1 MLEKL
6 KEGLQSAIKKLMG
19 FSVVDEGVIKEF
31 LRDIQRSLLMADVNV
46 KLVFDL
52 SKRIEKRALEEKL
65 LPGISR
71 KDHIIKILY
80 EELTNI
86 MGKEPTINL
95 PPNKANVVLLM
106 GIQGSGKTTFAVK
119 LAKFYQKKGYKV
131 GVICADT
138 YRPGALPQ
146 LKMLTSKVSID
157 LYGDEKNKDAVALAK
172 RGVEYFK
179 AQGKNLIIID
189 TAGRHKEEKDLL
201 MEMKE
206 ISTEINP
213 DLTLLVIDGTIGQQ
227 CYSQAEAFN
236 RTVKVGGI
244 VVTKLDGTAKGGGA
258 LAAAAATGAQIMF
271 ISTGEKIDDIEVFSP
286 TRFVGRLLGLGDIK
300 TLLEKFKELELDEER
315 FKKMMSGKIT
325 MEDFYL
331 QLEQIRRMGSLKRL
345 LELLPLPFD
354 ISSKEIEDL
363 EDKLKVWKSIIQSMT
378 KEERE
383 NPDIINSSRI
393 KRIARGSGRSE
404 ADVRELLKR
413 FKESKNLIKSS
424 KGKVL
429 RQIMGKIG
437 KG

>member
-6 KEGLQSAIKKLMG
+6 KEGLQSALKKLIG
-19 FSVVDEGVIKEF
+19 FSVIDEEAIKEF

-86 MGKEPTINL
+86 MGKEPIINL
-95 PPNKANVVLLM
+95 PPNKTNVVLLI

-119 LAKFYQKKGYKV
+119 LAKFFQKKGYKV

-138 YRPGALPQ
+138 YRPGAFSQ
-146 LKMLTSKVSID
+146 LKMLTSKVNID
-157 LYGDEKNKDAVALAK
+157 LYGDEKIKDAITLAK
-172 RGVEYFK
+172 KGVDYFK
-179 AQGKNLIIID
+179 AQGKNLVIID

-213 DLTLLVIDGTIGQQ
+213 DLTLLVVDGTIGQQ

-271 ISTGEKIDDIEVFSP
+271 ISTGEKVDDIEVFSP

-315 FKKMMSGKIT
+315 IKKMMSGKIT

-331 QLEQIRRMGSLKRL
+331 QLEQLRRMGSLKRL

-429 RQIMGKIG
+429 RQMMGKIG
-437 KG
+437 KI